1 MLNFLNFLKI
11 IEQEPLYQSFF
22 TEIDFIQHCL
32 FHSKT
37 THILQSRLCNQGIN
51 LKKLYESSMLHFTQ
65 NTSKEFRTQFA
76 YFSLNALRPTLK
88 MNKSKMDDIIKLLI
102 TTNYR
107 QLSKQT
113 NVLFFDIYSV
123 HTKIFYLFYG
133 P

>member
-51 LKKLYESSMLHFTQ
+51 LKKLYESSMLYFTQ

-76 YFSLNALRPTLK
+76 YFLLNALRPTLK
-88 MNKSKMDDIIKLLI
+88 MNKSKMDDIIKLL
-102 TTNYR
+102 
-107 QLSKQT
+107 SKQT

-123 HTKIFYLFYG
+123 HTKIFYICFMDLRSG
-133 P
+133 